1 MRMSSLSDAGRV
13 MIGLHVVAFW
23 PSMRGGFQQVLMAP
37 ESQDALSLFTLAS
50 EVETS
55 QKLLWLHAVFCPD
68 IIDDDHQS
76 IYTSIG

>member
-1 MRMSSLSDAGRV
+1 

-55 QKLLWLHAVFCPD
+55 QKLLWLHC
-68 IIDDDHQS
+68 ILS
-76 IYTSIG
+76 RYN